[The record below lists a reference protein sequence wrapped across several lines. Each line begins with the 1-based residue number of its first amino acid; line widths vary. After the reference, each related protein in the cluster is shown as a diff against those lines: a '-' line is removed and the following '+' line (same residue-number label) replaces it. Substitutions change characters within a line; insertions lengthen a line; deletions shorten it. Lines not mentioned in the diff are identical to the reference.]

1 MTDYLGPLTIGV
13 TNGGAYT
20 LTKWEASSSDSGA
33 AVDLEIIVRGTSSDT
48 LAIAMEALVAQ
59 LRQGNAY
66 AHFQPGVTNPVVYW
80 INGVTNFKQDA
91 YVSWEVYWQR
101 VTFTLSIA
109 VAPQGAL
116 VAPYN
121 ATATLLPTS
130 VSLSTLLG
138 TNPTPIDVTIDD
150 TSGNDMHSI
159 WAALAPTALSDTKW
173 KVLASA
179 ITWTTMSNGT
189 GATMWGNVERHTIA
203 NTYQT
208 GLLDTS
214 LYPTGKYRLLA
225 RVCQD
230 AGTGFIKDSQNDD
243 AIAITRTTPYIV
255 VIGDL
260 DLPVSDTA
268 PGVASNLTISVKSD
282 GTNTCTLNALI
293 LLPLEYGYFSWHPL
307 ASTTEI
313 DQLDV
318 GPSGIYMDGTCDTTY
333 LQGSILVPRTLA
345 SHTNTLVVTPSP
357 TGTTW
362 PNDWGRSGIGSVTA
376 VASTFKLVTTG
387 ADTWASYADTV
398 LGCPLVVP
406 GAWYELDVTQN
417 LSSRTNGN
425 AYVGITWLDI
435 DGNQVRVDVLSTTI
449 STGSSNL
456 ELYAKAP
463 MHASR
468 AQVVLGTSGSATLTV
483 AFSNV
488 VLRRCPLRLIVVAED
503 ADGTLASNTHAVA
516 LTVKYTPR
524 YEIAR

>member
-20 LTKWEASSSDSGA
+20 LTKWEASSSDSSA
-33 AVDLEIIVRGTSSDT
+33 TVDLEIIVRGTSSDT
-48 LAIAMEALVAQ
+48 LATAMEALVAQ
-59 LRQGNAY
+59 LRQGNTY
-66 AHFQPGVTNPVVYW
+66 AHFQPGVTNPVAYW

-91 YVSWEVYWQR
+91 YVSWAVYWQR
-101 VTFTLSIA
+101 VTFTLSIV

-121 ATATLLPTS
+121 AATTLLPTS

-179 ITWTTMSNGT
+179 ITWTTMSSGT
-189 GATMWGNVERHTIA
+189 GATMWGNVERHTTA
-203 NTYQT
+203 ATYQT

-214 LYPTGKYRLLA
+214 LYPAGKYRLLA
-225 RVCQD
+225 RVYQN
-230 AGTGFIKDSQNDD
+230 AGAGFIKDSQNDD
-243 AIAITRTTPYIV
+243 AVAITRTTPHIL

-307 ASTTEI
+307 AATTEI
-313 DQLDV
+313 DQLDI
-318 GPSGIYMDGTCDTTY
+318 GPSGIYMDGVCDATY
-333 LQGSILVPRTLA
+333 LQGSILVPRVLA
-345 SHTNTLVVTPSP
+345 VHSGNLVATPSP

-362 PNDWGRSGIGSVTA
+362 PNDWGRGGAGNVTA
-376 VASTFKLVTTG
+376 YNSTFRLI
-387 ADTWASYADTV
+387 ASGVDVWTSYSDTV
-398 LGCPLVVP
+398 LACPLIVP
-406 GAWYELDVTQN
+406 GAWYELDVTQA
-417 LSSRTNGN
+417 LTPRTNGS
-425 AYVGITWLDI
+425 AYVGLTWLDI
-435 DGNQVRVDVLSTTI
+435 DGNQVRIDVLNTSS
-449 STGSSNL
+449 STGTTNL

-468 AQVVLGTSGSATLTV
+468 VQVALGTSGSATLTV
-483 AFSNV
+483 AYSAV
-488 VLRRCPLRLIVVAED
+488 VLRRCPMRLIVVAED
-503 ADGTLASNTHAVA
+503 ADGALSSNTHAVA